1 MVTRRSVLVAV
12 FVVLSVGIGA
22 PSVAATQE
30 GGDSMETTTTV
41 TGDGEID
48 AVAMN
53 WETDAATYE
62 SLRAAADEG
71 GYETVGAWFAEER
84 MLPAEN
90 GFEAYRDAADTELED
105 GYRIE
110 VTFTEFDRSE
120 LDGLELTVEDG
131 TVSYESTSVTDP
143 AEDATF
149 DEVTYVL
156 EMPGEIADSNAH
168 EVDGSVAT
176 WHLHEEP
183 VDSLS
188 ATAETGSSETGSG
201 ESDGD
206 DSLPGFGAG
215 VAAVGALVAVAV
227 LGRRSD

>member
-1 MVTRRSVLVAV
+1 MVTRSGVLVAV
-12 FVVLSVGIGA
+12 FVVLSIGIGD
-22 PSVAATQE
+22 PSVAAAQE

-41 TGDGEID
+41 TEDGDID
-48 AVAMN
+48 TLEMN
-53 WETDAATYE
+53 WKTDAATYE
-62 SLRAAADEG
+62 SLRAAADKG
-71 GYETVGAWFAEER
+71 GYETVAAWFAEER

-90 GFEAYRDAADTELED
+90 GFEAYGDAADTELED

-110 VTFTEFDRSE
+110 VAFTQFDRSE
-120 LDGLELTVEDG
+120 LEGLELTVEDG
-131 TVSYESTSVTDP
+131 TVAYESTSVEDP

-156 EMPGEIADSNAH
+156 EMPGEITDSNAH

-188 ATAETGSSETGSG
+188 ATAETGSSGETGSA
-201 ESDGD
+201 E
-206 DSLPGFGAG
+206 SLPGFGAG
-215 VAAVGALVAVAV
+215 AAAVGALVAIAV